1 MSCDVTKLD
10 YLNETKQII
19 RNILDP
25 DGTMI
30 KDETPFREYTKFMGG
45 LSITDVAF
53 SSFTPETYV
62 VGNATKEDI

>member
-1 MSCDVTKLD
+1 MSCDVTKLN
-10 YLNETKQII
+10 YLNETKQMI

-30 KDETPFREYTKFMGG
+30 KDETPFRDYTKFMGG

-62 VGNATKEDI
+62 IGNAVSEEI